1 MQIVS
6 FPGFILKD
14 LMQHTSFLWRKR
26 DFKREHVR
34 DARFQTSV
42 EPSRTVSPPES
53 PSETVCRSQ
62 ETPTP
67 YTRACFY
74 AILQNPHAS
83 ACTLYNRLQTPG
95 PVLSSVQLANAFF
108 TGGLLTTSEAQAL
121 MRVFPQAFGAQYTRR
136 MAAKLG
142 LREFDGEFT
151 TALLALMKRDK
162 VDFTNLFRAL
172 GDVTT
177 GLDVGSAKEEEL
189 LAPIEGVLREGGVKG
204 DWAQWMRIYIVKV
217 GRRCGST

>member
-1 MQIVS
+1 MRIPQTRAS
-6 FPGFILKD
+6 FNAVLEDQQLPL
-14 LMQHTSFLWRKR
+14 SFLL
-26 DFKREHVR
+26 HLLP
-34 DARFQTSV
+34 TSCKCLIF
-42 EPSRTVSPPES
+42 S
-53 PSETVCRSQ
+53 
-62 ETPTP
+62 
-67 YTRACFY
+67 
-74 AILQNPHAS
+74 
-83 ACTLYNRLQTPG
+83 
-95 PVLSSVQLANAFF
+95 VLQLANAFF

-121 MRVFPQAFGAQYTRR
+121 MPVFPQTFGAQYTRL

-189 LAPIEGVLREGGVKG
+189 LAPIQGVLGEGGVKG

-217 GRRCGST
+217 GRRFRLI